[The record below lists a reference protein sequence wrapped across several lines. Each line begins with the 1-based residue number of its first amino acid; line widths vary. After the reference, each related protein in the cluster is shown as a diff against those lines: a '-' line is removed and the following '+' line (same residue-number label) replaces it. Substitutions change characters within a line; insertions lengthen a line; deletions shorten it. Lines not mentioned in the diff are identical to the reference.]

1 MRARTYTMVNIIPYL
16 WLYNDKTQEKGIYEG
31 HKKEFFT
38 KSKFIVYSFEL
49 FIFCWQ
55 LQKAVITKN
64 NETS

>member
-38 KSKFIVYSFEL
+38 KSKFIV
-49 FIFCWQ
+49 
-55 LQKAVITKN
+55 
-64 NETS
+64 